1 MFPVRFCGIWSLIAC
16 SEPTYIG
23 SELTIDYNTI
33 RFTPIKR
40 YGIIK
45 VKKNMYGS
53 LFVQTQN
60 KTKIAWL
67 KTVNYDIETPI
78 LPLISI
84 PVTHTCSKMIVS
96 YDIDSTSNWITIQHQ
111 KNKYVF
117 QRELVS
123 PPKND
128 SILKIF
134 LTQILFDYIIRSI
147 HHGLN

>member
-16 SEPTYIG
+16 SDPCYIG
-23 SELTIDYNTI
+23 SELMIDYNTI
-33 RFTPIKR
+33 RFSPIKR
-40 YGIIK
+40 YGFIK

-53 LFVQTQN
+53 VFVQSQN
-60 KTKIAWL
+60 KSKIAWL
-67 KTVNYDIETPI
+67 KKVNYDIETYV
-78 LPLISI
+78 LPRISV
-84 PVTHTCSKMIVS
+84 PVKHKCSKMIVS

-111 KNKYVF
+111 QNKYVF

-134 LTQILFDYIIRSI
+134 LTQLIFDYIIRHI
-147 HHGLN
+147 HL